1 MKIIIVI
8 ANKILK
14 IIKILKEINKYI
26 DFKKLWEDFKENNE
40 DDLENKNRV
49 HRRRNS
55 RSAKKE

>member
-1 MKIIIVI
+1 MKIIIAI

-26 DFKKLWEDFKENNE
+26 DFKKLWEDFKENNQDE
-40 DDLENKNRV
+40 LENKSRV

-55 RSAKKE
+55 RSAEKE